1 MVFELKN
8 NEDLKEE
15 ITMKRKLLAI
25 LLTLVILA
33 CTAPVVVTADTTP
46 PGTLRAPEHFG
57 VGHYYNDSVYFTFS
71 SPEDL
76 RTYIDNWTKDDPQN
90 HTSFS
95 IHFQV
100 DYKIDNGSW
109 HHTSDWDS
117 PKTLPDGI
125 DDMYFVFE
133 SEKHYNNGDR
143 WFLSSLFPDDEKL
156 KPFADCAFL

>member
-1 MVFELKN
+1 
-8 NEDLKEE
+8 
-15 ITMKRKLLAI
+15 
-25 LLTLVILA
+25 
-33 CTAPVVVTADTTP
+33 
-46 PGTLRAPEHFG
+46 
-57 VGHYYNDSVYFTFS
+57 
-71 SPEDL
+71 L
-76 RTYIDNWTKDDPQN
+76 RTYIDKWTKDDPN
-90 HTSFS
+90 HSDLLV
-95 IHFQV
+95 HFQV

-125 DDMYFVFE
+125 DAMYFVFE